1 MRALL
6 LLCACVFAACPL
18 DNTITYA
25 CEPDGS
31 CVDGFVCVDGRCVS
45 RSVAGGGSAGGA
57 TSGGAAGGGA
67 GGGGAACAPTNCP
80 STLECGYFDAGCGAE
95 VFCGGCNAP
104 QECGVSRANRCD
116 DPNVCTPEGWCWEHP
131 LPQGSDISGLFA
143 LGPREVYLSTT
154 GGTVL
159 LWNGEHTSGTS
170 FPTRAGVALRAI
182 HGSSATNLF
191 VVGTNRIFHFEGTT
205 WTSETVPPSVT
216 GGLSTV
222 FATNDGAWAGG
233 RDGVVL
239 SRSQGS
245 WSQLILSPASTN
257 EVVSLEVVG
266 STLLAVLSDGSVYVT
281 PVGNRQLNRVTTG
294 PGFQELN
301 ASVLAFDGGV
311 VMAVGN
317 SGGRTTRV
325 ASFEFTR
332 PDAGWNEQLTFTI
345 DQTPRAAAVLDDQL
359 IIAGGTGVVFA
370 MPLTSSGTTPM
381 PFANAVRGF
390 QGAVKT
396 STQEVLLGGSGGQF
410 ASVRRAPGGFIYR
423 DNMPVRPPSDT
434 VNDGCAIATSADP
447 RVLVTTSANR
457 FGERVAGRWTFT
469 SGPPATS
476 AYDWTKCHLASETE
490 AWAVG
495 FKPDA
500 GNGLGFYARVA
511 NRRWP
516 DGWNDID
523 TGFASERWTWV
534 TGFPNGPTYFLP
546 EPFPDNQPLIVNF
559 DGGLTSQSFARY
571 SLDGGFAAMAA
582 INRRASFAI
591 HGVGDRRAYVAN
603 SDFTSLL
610 RAITSNELTVI
621 TGVVVDGG
629 SWSLAAGRGGAVYER
644 PFGAQASATQLGTD
658 DFIDVWAAR
667 SFDAYLLAN
676 GVAGPGVP
684 KPFVYVRSPDGGA
697 TLEQLPLQ
705 RARGLFGVD
714 TATGHQVWVTGP
726 NGSILRRDSR

>member
-6 LLCACVFAACPL
+6 LVCGCVFAACPL
-18 DNTITYA
+18 DTTITYA

-31 CVDGFVCVDGRCVS
+31 CVDGFVCVDGHCVS
-45 RSVAGGGSAGGA
+45 RPTAGGGAAGGGSAGGVA
-57 TSGGAAGGGA
+57 TA
-67 GGGGAACAPTNCP
+67 GGAACVPAPCP
-80 STLECGYFDAGCGAE
+80 SSLECGYFDAGCGAE
-95 VFCGGCNAP
+95 VFCGGCSAP

-116 DPNVCTPEGWCWEHP
+116 DPRVCTPEGWCWEHP
-131 LPQGSDISGLFA
+131 LPQGNDVSGLFA

-170 FPTRAGVALRAI
+170 FPTRAGVALRAL
-182 HGSSATNLF
+182 HGTSGANLF
-191 VVGTNRIFHFEGTT
+191 VVGSNRIFHLEGTT
-205 WTSETVPPSVT
+205 WASETVPPSVT
-216 GGLSTV
+216 GGLSSV
-222 FATNDGAWAGG
+222 FVTADGGWVGG

-239 SRSQGS
+239 ARGPGAN
-245 WSQLILSPASTN
+245 WSQLVLSPASTN

-281 PVGNRQLNRVTTG
+281 LVGNRQLNRVSTG
-294 PGFQELN
+294 PGFQEVN
-301 ASVLAFDGGV
+301 ASVVAFDGGV

-317 SGGRTTRV
+317 SGGRSTRV
-325 ASFEFTR
+325 ASFEYTR
-332 PDAGWNEQLTFTI
+332 PDAGWNEQLTFSI

-359 IIAGGTGVVFA
+359 IIAGATGIVFA
-370 MPLTSSGTTPM
+370 MPLASSGTTPV

-390 QGAVKT
+390 QGAVT
-396 STQEVLLGGSGGQF
+396 ASRDEVLLGGAGGQF
-410 ASVRRAPGGFIYR
+410 ASVRRAQGGVIYR

-434 VNDGCAIATSADP
+434 LNDGCAITIAAEP
-447 RVLVTTSANR
+447 RVVVTTSANR
-457 FGERVAGRWTFT
+457 FAERIAGRWAFAN
-469 SGPPATS
+469 GPPATS
-476 AYDWTKCHLASETE
+476 AYDWTKCHFASETE

-500 GNGLGFYARVA
+500 GSGPTFYARVA

-534 TGFPNGPTYFLP
+534 TGFPGGPTYFLT
-546 EPFPDNQPLIVNF
+546 EAFPDNQPLVVNL
-559 DGGLTSQSFARY
+559 DGGLSSQSFVRY
-571 SLDGGFAAMAA
+571 ALDGGFSALAA
-582 INRRASFAI
+582 INRRASFSL
-591 HGVGDRRAYVAN
+591 HGVGDRRSYVAN
-603 SDFTSLL
+603 ADF
-610 RAITSNELTVI
+610 SNIQRGMTATELTVI

-629 SWSLAAGRGGAVYER
+629 SWSLAAGRSGAVSER
-644 PFGAQASATQLGTD
+644 VPAGQPLVSQLGTD
-658 DFIDVWAAR
+658 DFIDVWAAQ

-676 GVAGPGVP
+676 GVASPGVA
-684 KPFVYVRSPDGGA
+684 KPFVYVRAPDGGA

-726 NGSILRRDSR
+726 NGAILRRDSR